1 MLATVL
7 LVGSL
12 LLWWA
17 CSRWRDALSERAP
30 VLPCTARAALLLI
43 AHPDDECMF
52 FAPTILGLLREQR
65 QLHVLCFSTG
75 NYYNQGE
82 IRKNELIH
90 SCTALGI
97 PPSNVTDL
105 PDNPNVQWNTDLLS
119 DLILNHIKEK
129 KIDTVPLHTHHNI
142 TMSIFLV
149 EVIHAGSVFIGCGVL
164 VLETVNVFRK
174 YLSLLDL
181 PGSWL
186 YPKDVLFTV
195 SGAQY
200 SQAKEAMKCHQSQL
214 LWFRRIYLL
223 FSRYM
228 MINSLAL
235 LTCEKEEKALK
246 AS

>member
-97 PPSNVTDL
+97 PPSNVTLINHRDL
-105 PDNPNVQWNTDLLS
+105 PDNPNVQWNTDLLWE
-119 DLILNHIKEK
+119 ILNNLHNSLVTFDIKG
-129 KIDTVPLHTHHNI
+129 VPW
-142 TMSIFLV
+142 SV
-149 EVIHAGSVFIGCGVL
+149 KVIHAGSVFIGCGVL